1 VSNILDFIGLKVKRK
16 KCFIDL
22 MNNNKK
28 ENKMTK
34 KTPVATFCITGALE
48 KIQIKLKEQ
57 NLLEQK

>member
-1 VSNILDFIGLKVKRK
+1 
-16 KCFIDL
+16 

-57 NLLEQK
+57 NLLEEK